1 MKYGGLKHGWPEAR
15 GIFRSKDKHFNIKM
29 HEEDE
34 IRIISKDKG
43 ADIHKTY
50 ERLARAVTAMEEIL
64 TFART
69 DHLGYISSCP
79 TNIGTGLRALVR
91 VNLP

>member
-1 MKYGGLKHGWPEAR
+1 
-15 GIFRSKDKHFNIKM
+15 M

-34 IRIISKDKG
+34 IRIISKDRG
-43 ADIHKTY
+43 ADLHRTY
-50 ERLARAVTAMEEIL
+50 ERLSRAVTAIEEIL
-64 TFART
+64 TFAHT

-91 VNLP
+91 LNLPLLSKPENAELFNEIAELHNV